1 MFNFIEL
8 KILPDAK
15 TKPLLEILLN
25 DCLYFIK
32 IHIVK
37 NFYNIKKKRY
47 AENNIVLTV
56 LCWQEIFG
64 PETEYELIPGETPVE
79 QLSVNGQNRH
89 ERDTGK

>member
-1 MFNFIEL
+1 MFNFSEL
-8 KILPDAK
+8 KILPDNAK

-25 DCLYFIK
+25 GCLYFIK

-37 NFYNIKKKRY
+37 KNLQYKKKH
-47 AENNIVLTV
+47 AVNNIVPTA